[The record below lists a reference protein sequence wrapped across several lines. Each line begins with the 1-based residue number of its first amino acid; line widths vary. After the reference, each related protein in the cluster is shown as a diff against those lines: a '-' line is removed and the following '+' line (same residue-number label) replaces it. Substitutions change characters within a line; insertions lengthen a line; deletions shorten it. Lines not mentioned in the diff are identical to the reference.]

1 MAPVRCFIV
10 DDDLS
15 FGRSLKRLLD
25 AEGYLADVFVTGQQ
39 FLDFI
44 HPGQRGYAIVDI
56 HLPEFDGFALIAKM
70 RELRYEMP
78 VILLTGQTQADTRDL
93 AMDKGAIGLLQKPF
107 RPESLLD
114 LMHRYES
121 ELLD

>member
-25 AEGYLADVFVTGQQ
+25 AEGYVADVFVTGQQ

-44 HPGQRGYAIVDI
+44 HPGQSGYAIVDI
-56 HLPEFDGFALIAKM
+56 HLPEFDGFSLIAKM

-78 VILLTGQTQADTRDL
+78 VILLTGQTQADTRDMAL
-93 AMDKGAIGLLQKPF
+93 DEGAIGLLQKPF

-114 LMHRYES
+114 LMNRYES